1 MEENNTSILE
11 EAKELARKQGRE
23 EGLEKGRE
31 EGIKLAKKVFK
42 LLNSRKSVEEIAT
55 ICNMSVKKVK
65 DIIE

>member
-1 MEENNTSILE
+1 MEENNKAMME
-11 EAKELARKQGRE
+11 EMKELARKAGIE
-23 EGLEKGRE
+23 EGVEKGRE